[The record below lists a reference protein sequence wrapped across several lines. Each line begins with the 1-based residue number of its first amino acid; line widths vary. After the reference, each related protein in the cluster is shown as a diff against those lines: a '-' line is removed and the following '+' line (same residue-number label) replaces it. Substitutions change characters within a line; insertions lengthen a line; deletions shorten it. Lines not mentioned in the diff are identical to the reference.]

1 MAYIGTQ
8 PKDVRSF
15 GKAKFDYTSTQGQTA
30 FTGADDDN
38 KTLGFTDGQIEVFV
52 NGILMDES
60 DFTTSNGNTVT
71 LASAANLN
79 DVISIVAMQTDIPNS
94 DYVPASGGT
103 FTAGVTVQGT
113 VAATAYTGD
122 GSGLTGTGSPSI
134 VDNGNATAIT
144 IDSKEHVGFGGA
156 VPNAN
161 ISAATFPASLSVG
174 TQGVILGN
182 SDSIQIGSNYYW
194 DGSAYK
200 YLGSGKATRN
210 YHTAG
215 NVVWEIEETSGS
227 ANGAISFSEKARI
240 NEHGLCFNGDTA
252 AANALDDYEEG
263 TFNLTLVGY
272 YSSPSTTQTIAG
284 YYTKIGNTVH
294 IFCRQ
299 GAINNTG
306 ASGHM
311 WCTGLPFA
319 SNTPY
324 TVLSCT
330 MDNMGT
336 YPNSS
341 PMAYLAGS
349 IAYIDKHVNQAA
361 RSAVFHNVTTAG
373 VITITGSYRI

>member
-15 GKAKFDYTSTQGQTA
+15 GRAKFDFTATQGQTA
-30 FTGADDDN
+30 FTGADDDS
-38 KTLGFTDGQIEVFV
+38 KTLGFTNGQIEVYV

-79 DVISIVAMQTDIPNS
+79 DIISIVAMQTDIPNS

-210 YHTAG
+210 YHYAG

-263 TFNLTLVGY
+263 SWTPVLTGM
-272 YSSPSTTQTIAG
+272 
-284 YYTKIGNTVH
+284 TV
-294 IFCRQ
+294 
-299 GAINNTG
+299 T
-306 ASGHM
+306 SG
-311 WCTGLPFA
+311 TL
-319 SNTPY
+319 
-324 TVLSCT
+324 
-330 MDNMGT
+330 D
-336 YPNSS
+336 
-341 PMAYLAGS
+341 
-349 IAYIDKHVNQAA
+349 
-361 RSAVFHNVTTAG
+361 
-373 VITITGSYRI
+373 GSYRKIGGVVTATMRMENATLSGTHSGARIEGLPYNCGLRTSSGIPSLYNHQSGNLPVTILIEGGTSLSYFQYNTTSYWVGAPWSAGANRYLAVQLTYNTSS